1 MQRITRTI
9 LWAVKF
15 VALDLL
21 AQAQD
26 SASSPQKLAA
36 DQTFAPDSCVP
47 VLTVD
52 EAIAQAVAN
61 NSSLRIADLEIRSA
75 ADDLATNRTRH
86 FANTQIIALGGPP
99 THRDLVD
106 ISRGYQ
112 GPPNFLNSTQ
122 PRIKMENDRDRPAVR
137 LESSGSSHF
146 RDLLA

>member
-75 ADDLATNRTRH
+75 ADDLAANRTRH

-99 THRDLVD
+99 THLR
-106 ISRGYQ
+106 SG
-112 GPPNFLNSTQ
+112 GHQ
-122 PRIKMENDRDRPAVR
+122 PRLSGSAEFSELYTTTDKDGKRSRPACR
-137 LESSGSSHF
+137 SP
-146 RDLLA
+146 